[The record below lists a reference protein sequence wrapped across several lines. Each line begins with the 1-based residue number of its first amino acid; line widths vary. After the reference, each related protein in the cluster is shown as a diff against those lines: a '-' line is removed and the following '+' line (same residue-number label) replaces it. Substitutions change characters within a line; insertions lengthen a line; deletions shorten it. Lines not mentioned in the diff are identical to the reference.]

1 MIQLQSKRKSWRE
14 TNDEQPETGGFRFGL
29 RGEREPTGGGGGG
42 GLMGL
47 VDCSVGWSV
56 GTVSSLASVQ

>member
-29 RGEREPTGGGGGG
+29 RGEREPTGGGGW
-42 GLMGL
+42 
-47 VDCSVGWSV
+47 GWAD
-56 GTVSSLASVQ
+56 GIG